1 LGRSGLSL
9 TVQAVLDALADAGL
23 DRADI
28 DGLSTWPGGSGPAP
42 GFSGAGV
49 WDIKDALGLN
59 LEWFSGGSETAGQ
72 LGAVVNAV
80 AAVRAGLATHVLC
93 FRTVWESTAQTADR
107 RASVIGS
114 GGGRV
119 EGSHQWMVP
128 FGAVSATNWAGLLA
142 TRHFHEFGTTRE
154 QVAGLAT
161 TLRAN
166 AGLNPKAVLRDP
178 MTVEDYL
185 NARMISEP
193 LCLFDCD
200 IPVDG
205 STAVIVSA
213 AEATADLAA
222 QPVRIEAMGSALY
235 GRPYWDQYE
244 DLTSMAAHDA
254 SEALWRK
261 TTLTAK
267 DVDIAQ
273 LYDGFSILTLIW
285 LEALGLCGKGE
296 AGPFVAGGKRID
308 RDGELPLNT
317 GGGQLSAGRLHGFG
331 HLHEAC
337 VQLRGTG
344 GDRQVPGEPQVAVVA
359 AGGGYLA
366 GALLLT
372 RHR

>member
-1 LGRSGLSL
+1 
-9 TVQAVLDALADAGL
+9 
-23 DRADI
+23 
-28 DGLSTWPGGSGPAP
+28 
-42 GFSGAGV
+42 
-49 WDIKDALGLN
+49 
-59 LEWFSGGSETAGQ
+59 
-72 LGAVVNAV
+72 
-80 AAVRAGLATHVLC
+80 
-93 FRTVWESTAQTADR
+93 
-107 RASVIGS
+107 
-114 GGGRV
+114 
-119 EGSHQWMVP
+119 MVP